1 MLPQKL
7 DILKL
12 LFGPKPEE
20 PVVAQA
26 SFVYS
31 KQSENCRCDGRPCNC
46 QLSRVQR
53 PNALSPIKTSNPNS
67 CYELQT
73 TSQSYDA
80 DTDSLKF
87 IKLNNFFQ
95 LKNDF
100 VKDFDT
106 PFDFIGKN
114 FGSYSGNPSPNPNIN
129 TKISITNQGS
139 FLKDKPAGFNEALWV
154 NIDKEIINNIINSW
168 KIVSNKG
175 QSKESDQEGLSAIS
189 DDERKKIAIYI
200 LIAKSFDGMS
210 SLKKRVQVK
219 AFIEYLNKKEITPN
233 LKLSC
238 DEAFGFSYQFQQHSL
253 RSGFMTGR
261 QNPTN
266 YVAMRLKRIPEVI
279 ISKFLVNKC
288 TIPKNRK
295 KVIDDY
301 NQLRESFYDRLSS
314 FQPDRIIR

>member
-1 MLPQKL
+1 MLPQNNL
-7 DILKL
+7 DILNL
-12 LFGPKPEE
+12 LFSPKPEE
-20 PVVAQA
+20 PGFVKA
-26 SFVYS
+26 SFVYDRRR
-31 KQSENCRCDGRPCNC
+31 ENCRCDGRPCNC

-53 PNALSPIKTSNPNS
+53 PNALSPIKTSNPVS

-80 DTDSLKF
+80 DTDL
-87 IKLNNFFQ
+87 LNFFQ
-95 LKNDF
+95 SKNFFKLKNGLAN
-100 VKDFDT
+100 DFDT

-114 FGSYSGNPSPNPNIN
+114 FDSHSGNPSPNPNIN
-129 TKISITNQGS
+129 TKISITNQAS
-139 FLKDKPAGFNEALWV
+139 FLKERPVDFNEALWV

-168 KIVSNKG
+168 IIVSNKG

-210 SLKKRVQVK
+210 SLKKRAQVK
-219 AFIEYLNKKEITPN
+219 AFIEYLNKNEITPN

-261 QNPTN
+261 QDPTD

-279 ISKFLVNKC
+279 ISKFLADKC
-288 TIPKNRK
+288 TIPKRK
-295 KVIDDY
+295 EVIDDY
-301 NQLRESFYDRLSS
+301 NQLRESFYHRLYN
-314 FQPDRIIR
+314 FQPDRINR